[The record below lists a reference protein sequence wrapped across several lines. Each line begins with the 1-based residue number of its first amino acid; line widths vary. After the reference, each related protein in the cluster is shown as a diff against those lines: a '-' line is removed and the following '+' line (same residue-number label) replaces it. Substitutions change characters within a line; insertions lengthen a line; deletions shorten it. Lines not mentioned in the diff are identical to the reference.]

1 MTRFLITMN
10 MPSRS
15 GGLIHQVIC
24 EHPAETVSELSE
36 AMEGLDFLTVE
47 EFYRNSTDGGY
58 FSSGEVALNVMHIG
72 KIKLDKAK

>member
-24 EHPAETVSELSE
+24 EHPARTVKELSD
-36 AMEGLDFLTVE
+36 AMEGRDFLTVE
-47 EFYRNSTDGGY
+47 EFYRDTTHGGY

-72 KIKLDKAK
+72 KIKVDKSK